1 MHGVCTEIVLV
12 IIFFFY
18 KDDDVTSVDVNL
30 VMIVTQPKSSETKQ
44 TQRKRSMR
52 SFGKKRQTSTKTKTS
67 NEPLKTLEGS
77 DEGIED
83 NENGIPNI
91 IERLSAQG
99 NRGSLETSA
108 PDDGML
114 NQLYGKVG
122 EEYDCHSDEH
132 FAKENN
138 ACRSFKPFGTE
149 KKTKESEGEILQ
161 QQRKDKE
168 LTGKEEIEEPNKV
181 TECGLVNPACEENSS
196 DSSPNSETGEE
207 TTPKDVQPLSSPG
220 KSKKGKKT
228 KVHLCFNTDR
238 SIL

>member
-1 MHGVCTEIVLV
+1 
-12 IIFFFY
+12 
-18 KDDDVTSVDVNL
+18 
-30 VMIVTQPKSSETKQ
+30 MIVTQPKSSERKQ

-67 NEPLKTLEGS
+67 HEPLKTLEGS
-77 DEGIED
+77 DKGVED
-83 NENGIPNI
+83 NENGIPSI

-149 KKTKESEGEILQ
+149 KETKESEGEILQ
-161 QQRKDKE
+161 QQREDIE
-168 LTGKEEIEEPNKV
+168 LTVKEGVRKTSHESSFCKEPNKG

-207 TTPKDVQPLSSPG
+207 TTSKDVQPSSSPG
-220 KSKKGKKT
+220 KPKEGKKA
-228 KVHLCFNTDR
+228 KVHLCFNILLIDR
-238 SIL
+238 FFEESGKITRKKN